1 MKSSSCTDYEG
12 VVLQKHQLKLV
23 KFITQPS
30 AKGVLVFHSVG
41 SGKTITSLAAARCL
55 LENFPLKYVQVI
67 TNASLTGNFLKE
79 ISNLKLKFKNK
90 ISVDSYAKF
99 ILKAKKTEK
108 SCKDTVLIVD
118 ESQGI
123 NGESSSRFKWIFEC
137 AKQSPKVILLSA
149 TPVKNYPEEFANQLS
164 LITGEKI
171 SRTKLELIS
180 TLKPESRDKAYSK
193 ILGCKVSYVKASI
206 DDGNY
211 PVVETK
217 IVNVKMN
224 EEFYN
229 EYLKIQQNESDN
241 ALKGGA
247 DVKNLAV
254 FYNGIRRAVNKSKSV
269 SPKINWVIKKILKD
283 VGENKKVL
291 VYSAWLD
298 SGIKII
304 KDILRDAGVF
314 ASEVSGKISG
324 KDKQREVAKFN
335 DGKTKVLLI
344 SSAGAEGLDLKETRS
359 VIILEPYWNDSRIQQ
374 VIGRAVRYG
383 SHSGLPKAERKVE
396 VFQMVLIKNPKYIK
410 NFDKIDSAD
419 SILLRLS
426 LQKQQSI
433 DSFYSSLEKVSI
445 EKINCI
451 E

>member
-1 MKSSSCTDYEG
+1 MEDCEKYESI
-12 VVLQKHQLKLV
+12 VLQKHQLQLV

-30 AKGVLVFHSVG
+30 AKGILVFHSVG

-55 LENFPLKYVQVI
+55 LEKFPLKFVQVI

-90 ISVDSYAKF
+90 ISVDSYASF
-99 ILKAKKTEK
+99 LVKAKKTDL
-108 SCKDTVLIVD
+108 SCRDTVLVVD

-123 NGESSSRFKWIFEC
+123 NGQSSSRFKWIFEC
-137 AKQSPKVILLSA
+137 AKQAPKVILLSA
-149 TPVKNYPEEFANQLS
+149 TPVKNYPEEFSNQLS
-164 LITGEKI
+164 VITGEKI

-180 TLKPESRDKAYSK
+180 TLNPDSRDKAYSK
-193 ILGCKVSYVKASI
+193 ILGCKVSYVKTSVN
-206 DDGNY
+206 DKNY
-211 PVVETK
+211 PVVDTK
-217 IVNVKMN
+217 LVNVKMN

-241 ALKGGA
+241 GLR
-247 DVKNLAV
+247 DTKNLAV

-269 SPKINWVIKKILKD
+269 SPKINWVIKKILQD
-283 VGENKKVL
+283 VSENKKVL
-291 VYSAWLD
+291 VYSAWLE

-304 KDILRDAGVF
+304 KKILESKGVF
-314 ASEVSGKISG
+314 SSEVSGKIAG
-324 KDKQREVAKFN
+324 KDKQRQVKQFN

-344 SSAGAEGLDLKETRS
+344 SSAGAEGLDLKGTRS
-359 VIILEPYWNDSRIQQ
+359 VIILEPYWNDSRVQQ

-383 SHSGLPKAERKVE
+383 SHSSLPKSERKVE
-396 VFQMVLIKNPKYIK
+396 VFQMVLVKNPKYMK
-410 NFDKIDSAD
+410 SWDKTDSAD

-426 LQKQQSI
+426 LQKQQGI
-433 DSFYSSLEKVSI
+433 DNFYSSLEKVSI
-445 EKINCI
+445 EKNNCM

>member
-1 MKSSSCTDYEG
+1 MGDCEKYESI
-12 VVLQKHQLKLV
+12 VLQKHQLKLV

-30 AKGVLVFHSVG
+30 AKGILVFHSVG

-55 LENFPLKYVQVI
+55 LEKFPLKFVQVI

-90 ISVDSYAKF
+90 ISVDSYASF
-99 ILKAKKTEK
+99 LVKAKKTEL
-108 SCKDTVLIVD
+108 SCRDTVLVVD

-123 NGESSSRFKWIFEC
+123 NGQSSSRFKWIFEC
-137 AKQSPKVILLSA
+137 AKQAPKVILLSA
-149 TPVKNYPEEFANQLS
+149 TPVKNYPEEFSNQLS
-164 LITGEKI
+164 VITGEKI

-180 TLKPESRDKAYSK
+180 TLNPDSRDKAYSK
-193 ILGCKVSYVKASI
+193 ILGCKVSYVKTSV
-206 DDGNY
+206 DDKNY
-211 PVVETK
+211 PVVDTK
-217 IVNVKMN
+217 LVNVKMN

-241 ALKGGA
+241 GLR
-247 DVKNLAV
+247 DTKNLAV

-269 SPKINWVIKKILKD
+269 SPKINWVIKKILQD

-291 VYSAWLD
+291 VYSAWLE

-304 KDILRDAGVF
+304 KKILESKGVF
-314 ASEVSGKISG
+314 SSEVSGKIAG
-324 KDKQREVAKFN
+324 KDKQRQVKQFN

-344 SSAGAEGLDLKETRS
+344 SSAGAEGLDLKGTRS
-359 VIILEPYWNDSRIQQ
+359 VIILEPYWNDSRVQQ

-383 SHSGLPKAERKVE
+383 SHSNLPKSERKVE
-396 VFQMVLIKNPKYIK
+396 VFQMVLVKNPKYMK
-410 NFDKIDSAD
+410 SWDKTDSAD

-426 LQKQQSI
+426 LQKQQGI
-433 DSFYSSLEKVSI
+433 DNFYSSLEKVSI
-445 EKINCI
+445 EKNNCM

>member
-1 MKSSSCTDYEG
+1 MEDCEKYENIL
-12 VVLQKHQLKLV
+12 LQKHQLKLV

-30 AKGVLVFHSVG
+30 AKGILVFHSVG

-55 LENFPLKYVQVI
+55 LEKFPLKHVQVI

-90 ISVDSYAKF
+90 ISVDSYASF
-99 ILKAKKTEK
+99 LVKAKKTEL
-108 SCKDTVLIVD
+108 SCRDTVLVVD

-123 NGESSSRFKWIFEC
+123 NGQSSSRFKWIFEC
-137 AKQSPKVILLSA
+137 AKQAPKVILLSA
-149 TPVKNYPEEFANQLS
+149 TPVKNYPEEFSNQLS
-164 LITGEKI
+164 VITGEKI

-180 TLKPESRDKAYSK
+180 TLNPDSRDKAYSK
-193 ILGCKVSYVKASI
+193 ILGCKVSYVKTNI
-206 DDGNY
+206 NDKNY
-211 PVVETK
+211 PEVDTK
-217 IVNVKMN
+217 LVNVKMN

-241 ALKGGA
+241 GLR
-247 DVKNLAV
+247 DTKNLAV

-269 SPKINWVIKKILKD
+269 SPKINWVIKKILQD
-283 VGENKKVL
+283 VSENKKVL
-291 VYSAWLD
+291 VYSAWLE

-304 KDILRDAGVF
+304 KKILESKGVF
-314 ASEVSGKISG
+314 SSEVSGKIAG
-324 KDKQREVAKFN
+324 KDKQRQVKQFN

-344 SSAGAEGLDLKETRS
+344 SSAGAEGLDLKGTRS
-359 VIILEPYWNDSRIQQ
+359 VIILEPYWNDSRVQQ

-383 SHSGLPKAERKVE
+383 SHSSLPKSERKVE
-396 VFQMVLIKNPKYIK
+396 VFQMVLVKNPKYMK
-410 NFDKIDSAD
+410 SWDKTDSAD

-426 LQKQQSI
+426 LQKQQGI
-433 DSFYSSLEKVSI
+433 DNFYSSLEKVSI
-445 EKINCI
+445 EKNNCM

>member
-1 MKSSSCTDYEG
+1 MGIENCEKYEN
-12 VVLQKHQLKLV
+12 VLLQSHQTRLV

-30 AKGVLVFHSVG
+30 AKGILVFHSVG

-55 LENFPLKYVQVI
+55 LEKFPLKFVQVI
-67 TNASLTGNFLKE
+67 TNASLTNNFHKE
-79 ISNLKLKFKNK
+79 IENLKLKFKNK
-90 ISVDSYAKF
+90 ISVDSYAAF
-99 ILKAKKTEK
+99 LVKAKKTEK
-108 SCKDTVLIVD
+108 SCRDTVLIVD

-123 NGESSSRFKWIFEC
+123 NGAVSSRFKWIFEC
-137 AKQSPKVILLSA
+137 AKEAPKVILLSA

-164 LITGEKI
+164 LITGEKV

-193 ILGCKVSYVKASI
+193 ILGCKVSYVKANK
-206 DDGNY
+206 DDSNY
-211 PVVETK
+211 PTVKTK

-229 EYLKIQQNESDN
+229 EYVKIQQNEADN
-241 ALKGGA
+241 GLKEG
-247 DVKNLAV
+247 DKNLAV
-254 FYNGIRRAVNKSKSV
+254 FYNGIRRAVNKSKAV
-269 SPKINWVIKKILKD
+269 SPKIDWVIKKILKD
-283 VGENKKVL
+283 VSENKKVL
-291 VYSAWLD
+291 VYSAWLE

-304 KDILRDAGVF
+304 KDILKTKGVYT
-314 ASEVSGKISG
+314 SEVSGKISG
-324 KDKQREVAKFN
+324 KDKQYEVKKFN
-335 DGKTKVLLI
+335 DGKSKVLLI
-344 SSAGAEGLDLKETRS
+344 SSAGAEGLNLKETRS

-383 SHSGLPKAERKVE
+383 SHSKLPEKDRVVE
-396 VFQMVLIKNPKYIK
+396 VFQMVLVKNQKYIK
-410 NFDKIDSAD
+410 SWDKVDSAD

-426 LQKQQSI
+426 LQKQHSI

-445 EKINCI
+445 EKNKCI